1 MTKFILLKP
10 FKYGEEKEQII
21 MNVDCIK
28 AVLKFDDYCS
38 KVFVSDEIKTYL
50 KEQLT
55 ADEFFYITE
64 PIYED
69 IVAILTGKGDD
80 Y

>member
-21 MNVDCIK
+21 MNFDCIK
-28 AVLKFDDYCS
+28 AVLRFDDYLS

-55 ADEFFYITE
+55 ADEFLYVTE

-69 IVAILTGKGDD
+69 IVAILTQKGDG